1 MNVLSLFDGMSCGQ
15 IALNRAG
22 VKYDTYFASEID
34 KYAIKVAQANYPNT
48 FQIGDVTKVDH
59 TQLPFGGIDLLM
71 GGSPCQGFSF
81 AGKQLNF
88 KDPRSKLFFEFIRL
102 RDELKPKYVLLENVR
117 MPKSSQHIISAWM
130 GFQPQAIN
138 SSLVSAQNRYRLYWF
153 GKRAYREPTP
163 SGDSYGYDAIPIPP
177 MEDKGIV
184 LQDILEDGI
193 ANDAMTNKDSKSHCI
208 TARYNGAVWWNSIQR
223 KQRTMVQVGEAD
235 NIKGFDSIK
244 RIYSPSGKAPTLTTM
259 QGGHR
264 EPKVATDIVTFN
276 PNQEAKIQKMNV
288 TTDKAN
294 CLTEAIGRG
303 GSSSEYLTSVKKKTL
318 ALQSIGR
325 IVNRRLDENGVR
337 KDNQLDLPFT
347 KQLEVGDKD
356 KSNCLTTFTKDNVV
370 VEGMQWRKLTPLEC
384 ERLQT
389 VPDNYTNHVSN
400 SQRYKMLGNGWTVD
414 VIAHIMKGIK

>member
-22 VKYDTYFASEID
+22 VKYGHYFASEID
-34 KYAIKVAQANYPNT
+34 KYAIKVAKANYPHT
-48 FQIGDVTKVDH
+48 IHIGDVTQIGRPSSDN
-59 TQLPFGGIDLLM
+59 IDLLM
-71 GGSPCQGFSF
+71 GGSPCQGFSV
-81 AGKQLNF
+81 AGKQLDF
-88 KDPRSKLFFEFIRL
+88 DDPRSKLFFEFVRL
-102 RDELKPKYVLLENVR
+102 KDELKPKYFLMENVP
-117 MPKSSQHIISAWM
+117 MKQESQDIITRYL
-130 GFQPQAIN
+130 GVKPVTIN
-138 SSLVSAQNRYRLYWF
+138 SSLFSAQNRKRLYWTNIPF
-153 GKRAYREPTP
+153 DIPT
-163 SGDSYGYDAIPIPP
+163 D
-177 MEDKGIV
+177 DKGII

-193 ANDAMTNKDSKSHCI
+193 ANEAMTNQNGKAHCI

-244 RIYSPSGKAPTLTTM
+244 RIYSPNGKAPTLTTM

-264 EPKVATDIVTFN
+264 EPKVA
-276 PNQEAKIQKMNV
+276 
-288 TTDKAN
+288 
-294 CLTEAIGRG
+294 
-303 GSSSEYLTSVKKKTL
+303 
-318 ALQSIGR
+318 IGR
-325 IVNRRLDENGVR
+325 IVNRRLDANGIR
-337 KDNQLDLPFT
+337 KDNQLELPLST
-347 KQLEVGDKD
+347 QLEISDSN
-356 KSNCLTTFTKDNVV
+356 KSNCLTTVSKDNVV

>member
-22 VKYDTYFASEID
+22 IKYDAYFASEVD

-48 FQIGDVTKVDH
+48 VQIGDVTQVDH
-59 TQLPFGGIDLLM
+59 ERLPFGGIDLLM

-88 KDPRSKLFFEFIRL
+88 NDPRSKLFFEFIRL
-102 RDELKPKYVLLENVR
+102 RDALQPKYVLLENVR
-117 MPKSSQHIISAWM
+117 MSKSSQDIISAWL

-138 SSLVSAQNRYRLYWF
+138 SSTVSAQNRYRLYWF
-153 GKRAYREPTP
+153 GKRVLREPKPT
-163 SGDSYGYDAIPIPP
+163 GNTYGYDAIPIPP
-177 MEDKGIV
+177 MKDKGIV
-184 LQDILEDGI
+184 LQDILEEDGI
-193 ANDAMTNKDSKSHCI
+193 ANEAMTNKEGKSHCI

-223 KQRTMVQVGEAD
+223 RQRTMVQVGEAD

-244 RIYSPSGKAPTLTTM
+244 RIYSPNGKAPTLTTM

-264 EPKVATDIVTFN
+264 EPKVA
-276 PNQEAKIQKMNV
+276 
-288 TTDKAN
+288 
-294 CLTEAIGRG
+294 IGR
-303 GSSSEYLTSVKKKTL
+303 V
-318 ALQSIGR
+318 
-325 IVNRRLDENGVR
+325 VNRRLDEHGVR
-337 KDNQLDLPFT
+337 KDGQLDLPFT
-347 KQLEVGDKD
+347 KQLEVSDTG
-356 KSNCLTTFTKDNVV
+356 KSNCLTTFTKDNVLV
-370 VEGMQWRKLTPLEC
+370 NGMQWRKLTPLEC

-414 VIAHIMKGIK
+414 VISHIMKGLK

>member
-15 IALNRAG
+15 IALNKAG
-22 VKYDTYFASEID
+22 VKYDTYFASEVD
-34 KYAIKVAQANYPNT
+34 KYAIKVAQANYPDT
-48 FQIGDVTKVDH
+48 VQIGDVTQVDH
-59 TQLPFGGIDLLM
+59 TRLPFDGIDLLM

-88 KDPRSKLFFEFIRL
+88 DDPRSKLFFEFVRL
-102 RDELKPKYVLLENVR
+102 KDELKPKYFLMENVP
-117 MPKSSQHIISAWM
+117 MKQESQDIISEYLGVKPVM
-130 GFQPQAIN
+130 IN
-138 SSLVSAQNRYRLYWF
+138 SSLFSAQNRKRLYWTNIPF
-153 GKRAYREPTP
+153 DTMPT
-163 SGDSYGYDAIPIPP
+163 A
-177 MEDKGIV
+177 DKGIV

-193 ANDAMTNKDSKSHCI
+193 ANEAMTNKLGKSHCI

-223 KQRTMVQVGEAD
+223 RQRTMVQVGEAD

-244 RIYSPSGKAPTLTTM
+244 RIYSPNGKAPTLTTM

-264 EPKVATDIVTFN
+264 EPKVA
-276 PNQEAKIQKMNV
+276 
-288 TTDKAN
+288 
-294 CLTEAIGRG
+294 
-303 GSSSEYLTSVKKKTL
+303 
-318 ALQSIGR
+318 IGR

-337 KDNQLDLPFT
+337 KDNQLELPLST
-347 KQLEVGDKD
+347 QLEISDSD
-356 KSNCLTTFTKDNVV
+356 KSNCLTTVNKDNVV

-414 VIAHIMKGIK
+414 VIAHIMKGIKNVD